1 MRRVST
7 RLKVLL
13 GIGAFSFAAV
23 YVIATSGSFSRRA
36 PRRGWQRTAPRD
48 PPPPEAP
55 RPDDANARLVFI
67 GGNTREAERAE
78 AALTSAG
85 IAYRLEAEEFL
96 QGFLWVANRTGLGF
110 YVVGNRAADA
120 RRALADA
127 GLRSGVIE
135 SDEPGG

>member
-1 MRRVST
+1 
-7 RLKVLL
+7 
-13 GIGAFSFAAV
+13 
-23 YVIATSGSFSRRA
+23 
-36 PRRGWQRTAPRD
+36 
-48 PPPPEAP
+48 
-55 RPDDANARLVFI
+55 VFI

-127 GLRSGVIE
+127 GLRSGVIG